1 MDNLDQHLLANLFLI
16 LSSQWYAKRRRGF
29 AEHHIGQSRHF
40 SENAHTVTIEPHGI
54 FNQILHTNTF

>member
-1 MDNLDQHLLANLFLI
+1 MDNLEQLLHTYLFLI

-29 AEHHIGQSRHF
+29 AEHHIGLSRPF

-54 FNQILHTNTF
+54 F